1 MSLGIYSNPETMGAA
16 AAAYGAEKI
25 RAAIAK
31 KGLVNIIV
39 ATGASQF
46 AMLKNL
52 AQAPGIDWGK
62 VAIFHLDEYVGLPET
77 HPASFR
83 KYIKTRFVAKLP
95 VVLAAAYYVDG
106 SNPDPQAVCNELGE
120 ILAKHP
126 IDVCFIGIGEN
137 GHIAFNDPP
146 ADFDTAKAY
155 LVVNLDE
162 YVGLPETHPAS
173 FRKYIKTRFV
183 AKLPIA
189 PAAAYYVDGS
199 NPDSQAACNE
209 LGAIIAKHPIDVCF
223 IGIGENGHIAF
234 NDPPADFDTEK
245 AYLVVN
251 LDEACRKQQFG
262 EGWFSVFDDVP
273 KQAISMSVRQIMQSR
288 AIVNTVPDVR
298 KAYAMQI
305 TFEGELS
312 PMHPASVIRLHADA
326 ATFCDV
332 SAASKL
338 SAFTRSICAK

>member
-1 MSLGIYSNPETMGAA
+1 MSLEIYSNPETMGAA

-25 RAAIAK
+25 RAAIAE
-31 KGLVNIIV
+31 KGLANIIV

-95 VVLAAAYYVDG
+95 VAPAAAYYVDG
-106 SNPDPQAVCNELGE
+106 SNPDPQV
-120 ILAKHP
+120 
-126 IDVCFIGIGEN
+126 
-137 GHIAFNDPP
+137 
-146 ADFDTAKAY
+146 
-155 LVVNLDE
+155 
-162 YVGLPETHPAS
+162 
-173 FRKYIKTRFV
+173 
-183 AKLPIA
+183 
-189 PAAAYYVDGS
+189 
-199 NPDSQAACNE
+199 ACNE
-209 LGAIIAKHPIDVCF
+209 LSAIIAKHPIDVCF

-262 EGWFSVFDDVP
+262 EGWFPVFDDVP
-273 KQAISMSVRQIMQSR
+273 KQAISMSVRQIMKSR